1 MLRVPSAQNVGYRR
15 FYLTSTEWRMQCSH
29 QFNNPRDWF
38 KRIVSHSR
46 RCVNTDVAFSFSFY
60 FRHQFAPATTKIC
73 RFLFRIWYSGEMAI
87 RWICKL
93 SELPLLI
100 ELQVLLQGLYLTW
113 FKICQ
118 LRTGRKWMLMRS
130 SPLNAW
136 PEIGQTKAKLSARP
150 VEVHGV
156 YVNRWN
162 LDLIAFTALGN
173 LRNGS
178 NEISSS

>member
-1 MLRVPSAQNVGYRR
+1 MSGIGASTLPQRNEEML
-15 FYLTSTEWRMQCSH
+15 CSH
-29 QFNNPRDWF
+29 QFNNLRDWF

-46 RCVNTDVAFSFSFY
+46 RCVNTDVAFSCSFY
-60 FRHQFAPATTKIC
+60 FRHQFALVTTKFC
-73 RFLFRIWYSGEMAI
+73 RFLFRIWVFWRNGDSLI
-87 RWICKL
+87 RCKL
-93 SELPLLI
+93 SELLLQVI
-100 ELQVLLQGLYLTW
+100 ELQLLLQGLCLTW

-136 PEIGQTKAKLSARP
+136 PEIGQTKAKLSAQP
-150 VEVHGV
+150 VEVHGI